1 MAHSPLRAS
10 SQPPQGL
17 LQAHGPLRTPSES
30 LSARQGLLPPH
41 SLLRTPSE
49 PTPDPQ
55 LPQRPLR
62 KLPEPAVTLHGPR
75 VPPSEP
81 PIAPHTAAPPAARA
95 PQAPPASPAYAPPPS
110 AKPRP
115 FRRHGR
121 GRHPV
126 SGHAPSTRPRPFI
139 QTTPISRPRP
149 QTSER
154 GGRSALGCGGEW
166 GARWGGW
173 GCTGG
178 YRSYGGM

>member
-121 GRHPV
+121 GRHP
-126 SGHAPSTRPRPFI
+126 STRPRPFI